1 MSCPDEAEDN
11 FAVIASLPKWP
22 PSVLRR
28 PREEESAIAL
38 SLSGDWWRRG
48 QQWAVK
54 ERRGEGVPSIEPSVA
69 SCHYGQCVRKEK
81 SGGQFL
87 VPDWME
93 RCRLLQHNAS

>member
-1 MSCPDEAEDN
+1 MATRS
-11 FAVIASLPKWP
+11 AVGSQG
-22 PSVLRR
+22 
-28 PREEESAIAL
+28 E
-38 SLSGDWWRRG
+38 
-48 QQWAVK
+48 
-54 ERRGEGVPSIEPSVA
+54 ERRGEGVPSIHPSIEPSVA